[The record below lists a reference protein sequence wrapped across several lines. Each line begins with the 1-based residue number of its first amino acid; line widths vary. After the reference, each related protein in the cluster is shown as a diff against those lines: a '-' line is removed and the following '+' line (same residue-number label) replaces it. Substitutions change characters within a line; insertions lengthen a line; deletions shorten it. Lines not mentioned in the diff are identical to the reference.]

1 MTVPDDD
8 ALVLA
13 VDGHVAVHVV
23 RQGVDV
29 RWVLV
34 LGLKCSNS
42 LALNRGRIL
51 ILLLTPGSTLSNGR

>member
-8 ALVLA
+8 TLVLA

-42 LALNRGRIL
+42 LA
-51 ILLLTPGSTLSNGR
+51 